1 MKSIH
6 EYICYLTEV
15 NRIIQG
21 LVKRS
26 GKPADHISN
35 IWKDTEK
42 ELVSKHQFG
51 ITDRYRAIGNIVR
64 DKLGVKPDPEDEK
77 ETDDDTSKE

>member
-6 EYICYLTEV
+6 EYIEQLVEV

-26 GKPADHISN
+26 GKPAEHINS

-42 ELVSKHQFG
+42 ELVTKHQYG
-51 ITDRYRAIGNIVR
+51 VTDKYKAIGNIVR
-64 DKLGVKPDPEDEK
+64 DKLGVKPEPEDDK
-77 ETDDDTSKE
+77 EASDNPNE